1 MNPSLWLV
9 AVQRV
14 GCRVIGAWLV
24 IYMRLSSALCVYPLF
39 ICELAWSGMEWTGLG
54 LFFDTWH
61 IHAWH
66 GEPGNDRQ
74 LGLEMD
80 G

>member
-9 AVQRV
+9 AVQGV

-54 LFFDTWH
+54 LFL
-61 IHAWH
+61 IHGIYMH
-66 GEPGNDRQ
+66 GMGS
-74 LGLEMD
+74 LGMTD
-80 G
+80 S